1 MQVLV
6 LMVLVVVVVMNRED
20 AAPVMKLNQSEISL
34 NFKSLKNQTKTQEK
48 IKKSARAKVIE
59 NKYWQVV
66 LFQVTKPLRDFP

>member
-6 LMVLVVVVVMNRED
+6 LMMLVVVVVMNRED

-48 IKKSARAKVIE
+48 IKSARE
-59 NKYWQVV
+59 Y
-66 LFQVTKPLRDFP
+66 R

>member
-6 LMVLVVVVVMNRED
+6 LMMLVVVVVMNRED

-48 IKKSARAKVIE
+48 IKSARDSSRE
-59 NKYWQVV
+59 Y
-66 LFQVTKPLRDFP
+66 R